1 MRTDHIA
8 YQRATRI
15 AGLGLLLQLGIGL
28 TLLLYGSIA
37 GASVFVVGASYAL
50 AGTLVWATLALV
62 FHQHRLERIEAM
74 EFEEIEAAGD
84 GAATMFEGEGAE
96 AKVAARRLELMH
108 RWLVPASSLL
118 FGAILALLAWRTL
131 DWFALQD
138 DPNADVRSFSTG
150 GGAGWQLAVAAGLA
164 LVAFIFS
171 RFVAGMAKQAA
182 WQNLRG
188 GAAVMVGNALVAL
201 AIAVGVVFRLLQ
213 KPAVVEDIAYGICF
227 FLLAAAAEVVLNLIL
242 NLYRPR
248 RAGEIPR
255 AAFDSRILSLLA
267 TPDSLVRSINEAINY
282 QFGFDITS
290 SWGYR
295 LMLRSVAWLLGF
307 GAVVLILL
315 STVVVIEPGRQA
327 VILDKGRLQQEVRSE
342 GMLFKLPWPFEQAE
356 IHDVATIRELSL
368 GGTIRAPREV
378 NLWGQEGAIDPAYRP
393 FIVAASGEAASM
405 SSAMESLD
413 GGGAF
418 FGGSSSVL
426 GGGGPAPAAGEAEGG
441 VANQFALVDA
451 DVVLRYRIKPDGLL
465 DWLGFCNDARSRR
478 SVLDMRERA
487 LRDLAMR
494 EVTQHL
500 SRQPLDRVLSPE
512 GDSLVTELR
521 RRIQR
526 SFDEHDTG
534 VEVVSLSVP
543 RLRPPGEEA
552 GRFEE
557 LSIAAQNVRKIVEQA
572 RQTVNTTMAS
582 LVGDAERAE
591 AIVEAIEALRRLG
604 RAEGTESTAY
614 LEKQVEVEQMLLDSR
629 ALTASVISTARA
641 KRWELH
647 MQARRNAEEVLG
659 EAPAYSIDP
668 ELYRQRALMAA
679 LAEALP
685 MVRVKYILGA
695 DPERI
700 SLDVSLQ
707 QPDSGLNLADTLGE
721 SFNP

>member
-15 AGLGLLLQLGIGL
+15 SGLGLLLQLGVGL
-28 TLLLYGSIA
+28 TLLIYGSVA
-37 GASVFVVGASYAL
+37 GASVFVVGSSYVL
-50 AGTLVWATLALV
+50 AGTLVWATLTLV

-74 EFEEIEAAGD
+74 EFEEIEAAAEAG
-84 GAATMFEGEGAE
+84 ATMFEGEGAE

-108 RWLVPASSLL
+108 RWLVPAASLL
-118 FGAILALLAWRTL
+118 FAAILAVLAWRTL
-131 DWFALQD
+131 VWFDLQE
-138 DPNADVRSFSTG
+138 DPNADVRSFSAG
-150 GGAGWQLAVAAGLA
+150 GAAGWQLAVAAGLA
-164 LVAFIFS
+164 LTSFIFS
-171 RFVAGMAKQAA
+171 RFVAGMAKQVA
-182 WQNLRG
+182 WRNLRG
-188 GAAVMVGNALVAL
+188 GAAVMVGNALVTL
-201 AIAVGVVFRLLQ
+201 AIAVGIVFRLLQ
-213 KPAVVEDIAYGICF
+213 KPDVVEDIAYGICF
-227 FLLAAAAEVVLNLIL
+227 FLLAAAAEILLNLIL

-315 STVVVIEPGRQA
+315 SMVVVVEPGRQA
-327 VILDKGRLQQEVRSE
+327 VILDKGRLQEEVHRE

-356 IHDVATIRELSL
+356 IHDIATIRELSL
-368 GGTIRAPREV
+368 GGVIRAPKAV
-378 NLWGQEGAIDPAYRP
+378 NLWGEAGSSDPGRRP
-393 FIVAASGEAASM
+393 FIVAASGEATSM

-413 GGGAF
+413 GGSAF
-418 FGGSSSVL
+418 FGGSSGLL
-426 GGGGPAPAAGEAEGG
+426 GGTLPATSAEGGEGG

-451 DVVLRYRIKPDGLL
+451 DVVLRYRIRSDGLL

-478 SVLDMRERA
+478 SALDMRERA
-487 LRDLAMR
+487 LRDLALR

-500 SRQPLDRVLSPE
+500 SRQPLDRVLSPQ

-526 SFDEHDTG
+526 SYDEHATG
-534 VEVVSLSVP
+534 VEVVSISVP

-557 LSIAAQNVRKIVEQA
+557 LSIAAQNVRKVVEQA
-572 RQTVNTTMAS
+572 RQTVNSTMAS
-582 LVGDAERAE
+582 LVGDAGRADE
-591 AIVEAIEALRRLG
+591 IVAAIEELRRLG
-604 RAEGTESTAY
+604 RSEGTESAAY
-614 LEKQVEVEQMLLDSR
+614 LERQVEVEQLLLDSR
-629 ALTASVISTARA
+629 ARTASVISTARA

-668 ELYRQRALMAA
+668 ELYRQRALMAV

-700 SLDVSLQ
+700 RLDVSLQ
-707 QPDSGLNLADTLGE
+707 QPDSGLNLADTIGE